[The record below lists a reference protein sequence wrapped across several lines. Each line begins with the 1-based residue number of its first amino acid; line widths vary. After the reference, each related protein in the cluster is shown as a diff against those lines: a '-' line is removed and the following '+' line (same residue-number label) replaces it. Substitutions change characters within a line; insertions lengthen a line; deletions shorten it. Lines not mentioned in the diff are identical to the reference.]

1 MRRRLTVVDLIP
13 QSDAAFIFS
22 ATLIVVNCFVLPCSP
37 INAPISSSFAG
48 ALRWINISS
57 SALMARPLNSAN
69 YTESFKG
76 VRFSE
81 VLPRVRTELFS

>member
-13 QSDAAFIFS
+13 QSDAAFIFL
-22 ATLIVVNCFVLPCSP
+22 ATLIVVNCFVFPCSP
-37 INAPISSSFAG
+37 INAPVSSSFAG
-48 ALRWINISS
+48 ALRLINISS

-81 VLPRVRTELFS
+81 VLPRVRRELLS